1 MVTLLTDSMVA
12 IADMWSCSFCAC
24 PKSAL
29 FHPTSCL
36 SLKISIWSQKHFQGA
51 IHLLKANTGSG
62 LFLPLLFPF
71 AGSAK

>member
-1 MVTLLTDSMVA
+1 MVILLTDFTVV
-12 IADMWSCSFCAC
+12 IADMLSCSFCAC

-36 SLKISIWSQKHFQGA
+36 SLKTFTWSQKHFQGA

-62 LFLPLLFPF
+62 LFSPLLFPF